1 MRLDRF
7 ITLSMVQPL
16 RRAFTAPKRSDGGSP
31 LDRFLPILMYHSIS
45 DDPESGVRPYYRV
58 CTSPRRFREQMQ
70 WLNDN
75 GYRGVTLSAGL
86 AWLNSPHA
94 SRLTPHVAITFDDG
108 FRDFYT
114 HAFPILQQHGF
125 SATMYL
131 PTAFIGQSRRL
142 FRPSTLNS
150 QSATDHECLTWDEV
164 RELRGKGMCFGSHT
178 VNHPQLADLSRKEI
192 EHELRASKS
201 ELEQQL
207 GGAITSFAYPFAFPQ
222 NNRRFKESFQSL
234 LSEAGYTCC
243 ATTAIGRVKLGDD
256 PYALKRLPVNSL
268 DDPAFFQAKLE
279 GGYDW
284 LALPQRM
291 VKKFKRRIPS
301 PGKRNDGS
309 SQPARSYE
317 PALDSRT
324 SDF

>member
-1 MRLDRF
+1 VGHDHESP
-7 ITLSMVQPL
+7 IT
-16 RRAFTAPKRSDGGSP
+16 
-31 LDRFLPILMYHSIS
+31 
-45 DDPESGVRPYYRV
+45 
-58 CTSPRRFREQMQ
+58 
-70 WLNDN
+70 
-75 GYRGVTLSAGL
+75 
-86 AWLNSPHA
+86 PHA
-94 SRLTPHVAITFDDG
+94 SRLTPLVAITFDDG

-150 QSATDHECLTWDEV
+150 QLSTDHECLTWDEV

-207 GGAITSFAYPFAFPQ
+207 GGSITSFAYPFAFPQ
-222 NNRRFKESFQSL
+222 NDRRFKESFRSL